1 MWRVQPRVSCT
12 PLPVRARNRR
22 RSPLPH
28 RARRWTA
35 RFMSLRSLSISL
47 FGPNKCEIVSKPLYI
62 LQDLVTVTSTIAH
75 PENWSRCQLVCW
87 NNNGLVTSAIFMQL
101 GGLVDAHYASMMCVP
116 KSTLSASD
124 GVLAHWY
131 KATLSSI
138 LCQTQRCLFASPFPR
153 CSYVSLY
160 HRLRRSK

>member
-1 MWRVQPRVSCT
+1 MRHPATCLLYPAAS
-12 PLPVRARNRR
+12 PSERNRR
-22 RSPLPH
+22 RSPLPQ

-35 RFMSLRSLSISL
+35 RFMSLQSLSISL

-62 LQDLVTVTSTIAH
+62 LQDLVTVTSTVAH

-87 NNNGLVTSAIFMQL
+87 NSGLVTSAISMQL

-124 GVLAHWY
+124 GVKLR
-131 KATLSSI
+131 TG
-138 LCQTQRCLFASPFPR
+138 T
-153 CSYVSLY
+153 
-160 HRLRRSK
+160 RRSDQHLIFSSTEGDLWRPRSPY